1 MKIQLYWLL
10 SAALLLLPGKAD
22 AANNKK
28 PFVIPELQEW
38 RGSQGM
44 FTPTATS
51 RIVYTGK
58 DPSVVRVANQFADDY
73 ALMFGR
79 RMMVVQGRAAA
90 GDFVFSLSSDS
101 RLGEEGYTMKI
112 TDRVTVTA
120 PKSKGLY
127 WATRT
132 LLQLT
137 ELQGN
142 QALPKGT
149 ARDYPDYAIR
159 GFMMDCGRKFIP
171 MSMLRD
177 YVKMMAYY
185 KMNTF
190 QIHLNDNAFKQYY
203 NHDWNK
209 TYSAFRLECETYPG
223 LTARDGYYTK
233 KEFIALQQLADS
245 LGVEIIPEREVPAPS
260 LALTQYKPEIGSEE
274 YGMDHLD
281 LFKPET
287 YEFVDALFR
296 EYLEGRNPVFAGKR
310 VHIGTD
316 EYSNKKQDVVEKF
329 RAFTDHYIRFVEGFG
344 KQACV
349 WGALTHAKGETPVK
363 SKNVLMSAWYNGY
376 ADPKEMI
383 KQGYDL
389 ISIPD
394 GYLYI
399 VPAAGYYY
407 DYLNTEMLY
416 KEWTPAH
423 IGKEVFP
430 EKHKQIK
437 GGMFAV
443 WNDHAGN
450 GISTKDIHYR
460 VFPAMQTLAVKMWT
474 GKDCAVPYEEFNSAR
489 TAISEAPGVNV
500 AGRVGTKPR
509 AVYNLETLKP
519 GMETGLKEIGYH
531 YTVSFDIKA
540 EAEEKGTELFRSPD
554 TVFYLSD
561 PASGKLGFIRDGY
574 LNTFNYQFYP
584 EETASVTITGDEKST
599 RLYIDGKLKEDLDI
613 QKRYFNGGKDS
624 MRYVRTL
631 VFPLEK
637 AGDFKS
643 SIRNVEVLNYCKPEM

>member
-44 FTPTATS
+44 FTPAATS

-58 DPSVVRVANQFADDY
+58 DPAVARVATQFAEDY
-73 ALMFGR
+73 ELMFGR
-79 RMMVVQGRAAA
+79 QMKVVQGGASV
-90 GDFVFSLSSDS
+90 GDFVLTLSSDS
-101 RLGEEGYTMKI
+101 RLGEEGYNLKI

-132 LLQLT
+132 LLQLS
-137 ELQGN
+137 EQEAG

-209 TYSAFRLECETYPG
+209 TYSAFRLECETFPG
-223 LTARDGYYTK
+223 LTARDGFYTK

-245 LGVEIIPEREVPAPS
+245 LGVEIIPEIDVPAHS

-316 EYSNKKQDVVEKF
+316 EYSNKKKDVVEKF
-329 RAFTDHYIRFVEGFG
+329 RAFTDHYIRFVESFG

-349 WGALTHAKGETPVK
+349 WGALTHAKGDTPVK
-363 SKNVLMSAWYNGY
+363 SQNVLMSAWYNGY

-443 WNDHAGN
+443 WNEHAGN
-450 GISTKDIHYR
+450 GISTKEIH
-460 VFPAMQTLAVKMWT
+460 
-474 GKDCAVPYEEFNSAR
+474 
-489 TAISEAPGVNV
+489 
-500 AGRVGTKPR
+500 
-509 AVYNLETLKP
+509 
-519 GMETGLKEIGYH
+519 
-531 YTVSFDIKA
+531 
-540 EAEEKGTELFRSPD
+540 
-554 TVFYLSD
+554 
-561 PASGKLGFIRDGY
+561 
-574 LNTFNYQFYP
+574 
-584 EETASVTITGDEKST
+584 
-599 RLYIDGKLKEDLDI
+599 
-613 QKRYFNGGKDS
+613 
-624 MRYVRTL
+624 
-631 VFPLEK
+631 
-637 AGDFKS
+637 
-643 SIRNVEVLNYCKPEM
+643 

>member
-10 SAALLLLPGKAD
+10 LAALLLLPGKAD

-38 RGSQGM
+38 RGAQGM

-58 DPSVVRVANQFADDY
+58 DPSVARVANQFAEDY
-73 ALMFGR
+73 ELMFGR
-79 RMMVVQGRAAA
+79 RMQVVQGRAAA

-112 TDRVTVTA
+112 TDRVIVTA

-137 ELQGN
+137 EQQGN

-245 LGVEIIPEREVPAPS
+245 LGVEIIPEIDVPAHS

-310 VHIGTD
+310 VHIDTD
-316 EYSNKKQDVVEKF
+316 EYSNKKKDVVEKF
-329 RAFTDHYIRFVEGFG
+329 RAFTDRYIRYVESFG

-349 WGALTHAKGETPVK
+349 WGALTHANGETPVK
-363 SKNVLMSAWYNGY
+363 SENVIMSAWYNGY
-376 ADPKEMI
+376 AEPKEMV
-383 KQGYDL
+383 KQGYKL

-394 GYLYI
+394 GLIYI

-407 DYLNTEMLY
+407 DYLNTKYLY
-416 KEWTPAH
+416 ENWTPAH
-423 IGKEVFP
+423 VGKAVFE
-430 EKHKQIK
+430 EKDPAIL

-443 WNDHAGN
+443 WNDHVGN
-450 GISTKDIHYR
+450 GISVKDIHHR
-460 VFPAMQTLAVKMWT
+460 LFPALQTLAVKTWDAKVT
-474 GKDCAVPYEEFNSAR
+474 VPYAEFDANR
-489 TAISEAPGVNV
+489 QLLSEAPGVNQMGKIGKKPGLV
-500 AGRVGTKPR
+500 YQKDEVRAG
-509 AVYNLETLKP
+509 ETLP
-519 GMETGLKEIGYH
+519 YPEVGYG
-531 YTVSFDIKA
+531 YTVSFDLEAAA
-540 EAEEKGTELFRSPD
+540 ESCGTELFRSPNA
-554 TVFYLSD
+554 VFYLAD
-561 PASGKLGFIRDGY
+561 PVSGLFGFARDGY
-574 LNTFNYQFYP
+574 LNTFNYRPYP
-584 EETASVTITGDEKST
+584 GEKVHVKVQGDNVSTSLFINDQLIEKM
-599 RLYIDGKLKEDLDI
+599 DI

-624 MRYVRTL
+624 MNYVRTL

-637 AGDFKS
+637 AGSFKGRVTNLKVYNE
-643 SIRNVEVLNYCKPEM
+643 ITK